1 MSIWNRSLQP
11 ICKAAVPMRTRVRDR
26 IVPIQVEVGPLGR
39 HSGSGQI
46 HSKWPWRRLMV
57 DETWPL
63 TYRRRAYHQARLRT
77 VDYRPQVT

>member
-1 MSIWNRSLQP
+1 MRKPRLQSISKP
-11 ICKAAVPMRTRVRDR
+11 VAIVRFCARDPV
-26 IVPIQVEVGPLGR
+26 VPIQVEVGPLGR

-63 TYRRRAYHQARLRT
+63 TYRRRAYHKARLRT
-77 VDYRPQVT
+77 VDGRPQAA